1 MYWQYIKPHNFLQ
14 LIYIYVNE
22 FSKYYDLQKLTY
34 FNYNKILNMVM
45 IIWCNSMY
53 YIVKYKIII

>member
-1 MYWQYIKPHNFLQ
+1 MDWQYIKPYNFLQ

-34 FNYNKILNMVM
+34 FNYD
-45 IIWCNSMY
+45 
-53 YIVKYKIII
+53 